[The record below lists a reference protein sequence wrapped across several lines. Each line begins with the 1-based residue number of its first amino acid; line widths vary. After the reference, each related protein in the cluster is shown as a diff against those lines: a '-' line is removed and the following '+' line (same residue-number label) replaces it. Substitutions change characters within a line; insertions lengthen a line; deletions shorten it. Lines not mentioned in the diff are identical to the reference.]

1 MTLYIVGTPIGNL
14 GDITARALE
23 TLRAVDLI
31 AAEDTRVT
39 KKLLTHFNIHKPV
52 ISYREEVHEKVS
64 SHILRELQNNKTIAY
79 VTDAGVPGISDP
91 GARLVRA
98 VRDAG
103 FVVVP
108 IPGVSAVTTLMSVAG
123 VPTDEFLF
131 LGFPPQK
138 KGRASFFE
146 RVKTSDIPVVIFES
160 PHRLC
165 KTLAELGAAL
175 GKDQR
180 VIIGKEL
187 TKMFETIIDEPVG
200 SAWES
205 CCVQASM
212 PPRGEYVLCIP
223 RA

>member
-39 KKLLTHFNIHKPV
+39 KKLLSHFNIHKPV
-52 ISYREEVHEKVS
+52 ISYREQVHDRVTKQIFTHLEKG
-64 SHILRELQNNKTIAY
+64 KTIAY

-108 IPGVSAVTTLMSVAG
+108 IPGVSAVTSLMSVAG
-123 VPTDEFLF
+123 VATDEFLF

-138 KGRASFFE
+138 KGRMSFFE
-146 RVKTSDIPVVIFES
+146 RVKVSDVPVVIFES

-165 KTLAELGAAL
+165 KTLAELGATL
-175 GKDQR
+175 GREQR
-180 VIIGKEL
+180 IVIGKEL
-187 TKMFETIIDEPVG
+187 TKIYETIIDEPIG

-205 CCVQASM
+205 CCVQTNEK
-212 PPRGEYVLCIP
+212 PRGEYVICIP
-223 RA
+223 RG